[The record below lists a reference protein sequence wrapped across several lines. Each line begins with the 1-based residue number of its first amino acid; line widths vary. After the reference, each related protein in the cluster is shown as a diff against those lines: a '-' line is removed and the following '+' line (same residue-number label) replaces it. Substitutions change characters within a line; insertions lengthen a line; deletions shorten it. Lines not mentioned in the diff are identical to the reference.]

1 MHTLF
6 GTSLRIA
13 LTNLFLLLQLQRI
26 CSASRFKIHYTV
38 GKQGTKHSTTV
49 PALCCCCCTLP
60 PKNNISKRNAVI
72 MKSVLFSLLSAVA
85 VSMVVSD
92 CSVPDS
98 SKIDCGYV
106 GITQSECQASGCCW
120 AQASNSEIPWCFKQ
134 AGSGNCFG
142 YQVRLTSL
150 CLFDFFVSC

>member
-1 MHTLF
+1 MKQSGNRELALLYPH
-6 GTSLRIA
+6 RAVAA
-13 LTNLFLLLQLQRI
+13 LTQ
-26 CSASRFKIHYTV
+26 
-38 GKQGTKHSTTV
+38 
-49 PALCCCCCTLP
+49 P
-60 PKNNISKRNAVI
+60 PKNNISKSNAVI
-72 MKSVLFSLLSAVA
+72 MKSVLFSLLSAAA

-106 GITQSECQASGCCW
+106 GITQTECQASGCCW

-142 YQVRLTSL
+142 YQVRLSSL
-150 CLFDFFVSC
+150 CLFNFFVSC